1 MSIAWLRSRA
11 LRKVAGVS
19 VSHSNGLSAFVST
32 TIHRHRAFLGGS
44 TLLSNLQS
52 TTRRHL
58 HNGTDASAPGQDLLR
73 QSTTSIEDIR
83 LKTEFEENKDIRQYL
98 RKWQQSHPSRLDPVR
113 GPGTLNE
120 LDATAPW
127 VGNML
132 NDNRE
137 AHDAGSD
144 TLRAADEDVSDFAN
158 TADEGEGIHDFL
170 EPGDLVALSSSDGVL
185 NLAIYVRS
193 ICKQQQFYTKRGKW
207 RIAFNRDIDYVI
219 KAFAPPENVTPLYP
233 HFPNQIAELS
243 SEMQSAVEG
252 GVPRPV
258 GADLLKMIGDF
269 DERVKELYQANAYR
283 LDRMHEIV
291 ADEDEKLDFTLEEL
305 ACSAL
310 EIEKDQLDDAILYTV
325 HKTACQN
332 PFLIES
338 DRGSPFTDHYLVQPR
353 RVAAVLDKVT
363 AWVHEHQEYL
373 VRAVTGNDVPNFRDH
388 PLQQF
393 IQKAQRLIRRSRNVR
408 SPTTMASVGPT
419 AQRFEPGQEEKPMVY
434 REVLTEK
441 FNQTDRMIIE
451 YLQLWCIPPRRMTS
465 GALRAA
471 GSHIMRA
478 TGMYNALDLSAGSAS
493 LFLQELGV
501 ISPWENL
508 RVLNQALALPGHGV
522 SNQSDAAWANVQ
534 EACDRLNAEGLTDKM
549 QDARVDWGNLPVY
562 CVDNVDA
569 QEIDDGVS
577 LERIPGCDDTF
588 WIRVHIANPSA
599 FVEAGD
605 DIMKYA
611 ASRIETLYIPERT
624 YPMLPNSLTQ
634 GNFSLASGRPTLTF
648 SAKMNLQGEVLD
660 TDVSNGI
667 VRNVI
672 YTTHDKVRSLFENPT
687 NNELDTLTVG
697 GVFPQGHG
705 REGVQTTLSSEDEG
719 TFHILRKLMLAFRD
733 HRRKNGAMEWPSTMD
748 IPVSVSG
755 GNAPLKPYNMEV
767 TEGRYFLGDPIIQL
781 RPRRVDPHEV
791 PDYTKQNLI
800 STLMNLACW
809 VSGKWCAERNIPTV
823 YDGTF
828 YHPEYPKLTNKNM
841 SEYGGQKWLQL
852 ASPKGVSSSSPL
864 PHVPLGLDVYTKSTS
879 PLRRY
884 TDLMAHYQIE
894 AALRFEQERGRQLDA
909 NNDGSF
915 LPFSRENV
923 DKFISQSTWKRS
935 LLRGVSSG
943 SSQFWAC
950 MLLFRAFYFGEC
962 TLPETFT
969 CVLHKPYSASSMMGT
984 PFAQGYAG
992 VISELG
998 VRCQVLTSD
1007 VPDADILSVVQGQ
1020 IKAVDLSRMLVIME
1034 ATRMVKPFQRV
1045 GEWA

>member
-1 MSIAWLRSRA
+1 MDVIVNVSAVGGRY
-11 LRKVAGVS
+11 KVP
-19 VSHSNGLSAFVST
+19 N
-32 TIHRHRAFLGGS
+32 
-44 TLLSNLQS
+44 
-52 TTRRHL
+52 
-58 HNGTDASAPGQDLLR
+58 PGQDLLR
-73 QSTTSIEDIR
+73 PSTTSIEEIR
-83 LKTEFEENKDIRQYL
+83 LKTEFEENKDIREYL
-98 RKWQQSHPSRLDPVR
+98 RKWQQTHPSQLDPVR
-113 GPGTLNE
+113 GPGTSNE

-193 ICKQQQFYTKRGKW
+193 VCKQQQFYTKRGKW

-219 KAFAPPENVTPLYP
+219 KGFAPRESVLPLYP
-233 HFPNQIAELS
+233 HFPDKVAELS

-258 GADLLKMIGDF
+258 GASLLQMIGDF

-283 LDRMHEIV
+283 LDRIHEIV
-291 ADEDEKLDFTLEEL
+291 ADEYEKSEFTLEEL
-305 ACSAL
+305 ACNAL
-310 EIEKDQLDDAILYTV
+310 EIDKDQLDDAILFTV

-338 DRGSPFTDHYLVQPR
+338 DRSSPFTDHYLVQPR
-353 RVAAVLDKVT
+353 RVAEVLEKVT
-363 AWVHEHQEYL
+363 TWVHEHQEYL
-373 VRAVTGNDVPNFRDH
+373 VRAVTANDVPDFRNH

-393 IQKAQRLIRRSRNVR
+393 IQKAQRLIRLSRKVR

-419 AQRFEPGQEEKPMVY
+419 AQRFEPGQEGKPMVY

-441 FNQTDRMIIE
+441 FSTTDRMIIE
-451 YLQLWCIPPRRMTS
+451 YLQLWCIPPRRMTC

-478 TGMYNALDLSAGSAS
+478 TGMYSALDLSAGSAS

-522 SNQSDAAWANVQ
+522 SNRSEKSWAEVQ
-534 EACDRLNAEGLTDKM
+534 EACDRLNTGGLIDQM
-549 QDARVDWGNLPVY
+549 AAARVDWGNLPVY

-577 LERIPGCDDTF
+577 LERIPGSDDTF

-599 FVEAGD
+599 FVEPND
-605 DIMKYA
+605 IIMKYA
-611 ASRIETLYIPERT
+611 SSRIETLYIPERT

-648 SAKMNLQGEVLD
+648 SAKMNLQGEVLE
-660 TDVSNGI
+660 TDICSGI

-672 YTTHDKVRSLFENPT
+672 YTTHDKVRSLFETSSDNQ
-687 NNELDTLTVG
+687 LDPLTVG
-697 GVFPQGHG
+697 GEFPQHHG
-705 REGVQTTLSSEDEG
+705 RDNLRTSLSSEDED
-719 TFHILRKLMLAFRD
+719 TFHTLRKLMLAFRD
-733 HRRKNGAMEWPSTMD
+733 HRRRKGAMEWPSTMD
-748 IPVSVSG
+748 IPVSVSA
-755 GNAPLKPYNMEV
+755 GNAPLKPYNVGV
-767 TEGRYFLGDPIIQL
+767 TEGRYYLGDPIIQL
-781 RPRRVDPHEV
+781 RPRKVDPHEV

-828 YHPEYPKLTNKNM
+828 YHPEYPKLTNENM
-841 SEYGGQKWLQL
+841 SEYGGKNWLQL
-852 ASPKGVSSSSPL
+852 ASPKGVSSSRPL
-864 PHVPLGLDVYTKSTS
+864 PHVPLGFDVYTKSTS

-894 AALRFEQERGRQLDA
+894 ATLRFEREHGRRLDA
-909 NNDGSF
+909 NRDGAF
-915 LPFSRENV
+915 LPFSREHV
-923 DKFISQSTWKRS
+923 DQFISQSTWKRS
-935 LLRGVSSG
+935 LIRGVSSG

-962 TLPETFT
+962 ELPETFT
-969 CVLHKPYSASSMMGT
+969 CLLHKPYSASSMMGT
-984 PFAQGYAG
+984 PFAQGFAG
-992 VISELG
+992 VITELG
-998 VRCQVLTSD
+998 VRCQVLTPD
-1007 VPDADILSVVQGQ
+1007 VPDADILSVVEAQ

-1034 ATRMVKPFQRV
+1034 ATRMIKPFQRV